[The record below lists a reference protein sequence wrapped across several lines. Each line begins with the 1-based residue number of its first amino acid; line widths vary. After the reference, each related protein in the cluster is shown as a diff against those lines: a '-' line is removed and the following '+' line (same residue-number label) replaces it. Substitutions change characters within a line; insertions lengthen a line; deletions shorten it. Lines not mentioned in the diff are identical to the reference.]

1 MGRIFRRELASYAA
15 SHRDPINGLMHQIGN
30 PILFVA
36 VILPLTLVPV
46 EVWGLQVSIAPVLML
61 PALVLWLALD
71 IGIGLTI
78 ALISVPL
85 VAVATAI
92 SANVSLSW
100 LWTIAAG
107 LFVVG
112 WALQIVGHQVF
123 ERKRPSLL
131 DNPLHMMI
139 SPMYIFAKMFARLGI
154 RPDLAAILARPGR
167 AAPDGSIHSLK
178 ESRVGAVQKS

>member
-15 SHRDPINGLMHQIGN
+15 SHRDPINCLMHEIGN

-36 VILPLTLVPV
+36 VVLPLTLVPV
-46 EVWGLQVSIAPVLML
+46 EMLGLHASIAPILML

-78 ALISVPL
+78 ALISIPFL
-85 VAVATAI
+85 TLATII

-112 WALQIVGHQVF
+112 WALQIIGHQVF

-139 SPMYIFAKMFARLGI
+139 SPMYIFAKMYARLGI
-154 RPDLAAILARPGR
+154 RPDLAAALAQPGR
-167 AAPDGSIHSLK
+167 AARDGSIQSLK